1 MARAN
6 GGEPVP
12 WPTYRILGVAARL
25 DELRINRRLAHLG
38 LTKGA
43 LDALESVA
51 DLEPANVSDLAALMS
66 VSKQSL
72 GKVLRRL
79 ESLGLVSKERG
90 SDGVVSN
97 STSTNSG
104 RTRLLV
110 QEYPRGYKLQESL
123 VPSCSP
129 YWTVIR
135 RRQRFSELS
144 S

>member
-1 MARAN
+1 MALGD
-6 GGEPVP
+6 GGEPLP

-51 DLEPANVSDLAALMS
+51 DLEPAKVSDLAALMS

-79 ESLGLVSKERG
+79 ESLGLLSKERG
-90 SDGVVSN
+90 SDAR
-97 STSTNSG
+97 STII
-104 RTRLLV
+104 RLT
-110 QEYPRGYKLQESL
+110 PRGRKVLVTAEHLLGATAQPGTGEEAALRRSLQKHL
-123 VPSCSP
+123 N
-129 YWTVIR
+129 
-135 RRQRFSELS
+135 ELRKKN
-144 S
+144 